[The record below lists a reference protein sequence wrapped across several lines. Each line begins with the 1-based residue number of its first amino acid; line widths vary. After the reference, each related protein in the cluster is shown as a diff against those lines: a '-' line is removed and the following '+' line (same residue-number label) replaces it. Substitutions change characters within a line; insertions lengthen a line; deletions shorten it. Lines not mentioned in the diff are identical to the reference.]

1 MLGVL
6 VNDYVV
12 LSENIIRWLI
22 IISLKQIVAFFGS
35 NAILKHRM

>member
-22 IISLKQIVAFFGS
+22 ISLKQIVAFFGS